1 MAIRAEIVRWAEIR
15 PGDRVLDDDEILTV
29 EHVETRGR
37 FLNVRYAEPLGPVT
51 YKDDGTRWPPGQLVA
66 RLLDGDQEPTH

>member
-29 EHVETRGR
+29 EHVEARGR
-37 FLNVRYAEPLGPVT
+37 FLNVRYAEPLGQ
-51 YKDDGTRWPPGQLVA
+51 YSDEGTRWPPGQLVA
-66 RLLDGDQEPTH
+66 RLLE